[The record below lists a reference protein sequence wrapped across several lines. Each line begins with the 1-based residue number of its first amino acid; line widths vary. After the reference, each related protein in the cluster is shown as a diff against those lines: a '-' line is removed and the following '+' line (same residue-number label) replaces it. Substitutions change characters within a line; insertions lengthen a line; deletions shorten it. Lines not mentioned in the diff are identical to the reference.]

1 MSPATPAE
9 IRRANRVY
17 WIELILVWAGLCA
30 SIIWST
36 EYAETFQYSRDA
48 AWIQWVCHALIALLT
63 LACFAALRRWQP
75 RIAPA
80 HMREGL
86 NLLLTVLVAI
96 GLYALMSVVPIKLH
110 RMSDPQPL
118 TVVES
123 VDPRHFGWS
132 RNCKHRAWIQ
142 GDTPLRGVRL
152 CVRDLS
158 LYEQLAASKRIELTA
173 TRSRYGIAIQDF
185 RAAPSAQNP

>member
-9 IRRANRVY
+9 IRRAHRVY
-17 WIELILVWAGLCA
+17 WIELILAWAGLCA
-30 SIIWST
+30 GIIWST
-36 EYAETFQYSRDA
+36 EYAETFQYARDA
-48 AWIQWVCHALIALLT
+48 AWIQWVCYASLAVLT
-63 LACFAALRRWQP
+63 LGCFAALRRWQP
-75 RIAPA
+75 RIAPP

-86 NLLLTVLVAI
+86 NLLLTMLVAFC
-96 GLYALMSVVPIKLH
+96 LYALMGVVPIKLH

-118 TVVES
+118 TTVES
-123 VDPRHFGWS
+123 VDPSYFGWS

-142 GDTPLRGVRL
+142 GDTPLHGVRL

-185 RAAPSAQNP
+185 RAAPAAQNP